1 MDLVRELISIGRNIR
16 ESKKIKVREPLA
28 RVYLDGKK
36 ESLITDLTPLI
47 KEELNVKEVVFIN
60 DLSEYLNFQVKPNFK
75 EVGKIFGSK
84 IKDFQSA
91 LANITSAEV
100 ASLENNEEV
109 SITLGN
115 ELVTVTKNMVDIRVE
130 AKDDMAVEVLNNNFV
145 ILDIKRD
152 ESLINEGIAREFVSK
167 IQNLR
172 KEKDYEITDRI
183 NIYYDG
189 SENFIDIVKQ
199 FNDYIMKETLAKEI
213 TIKNNLTTVY
223 DLNGE
228 SVKFDIEKA

>member
-1 MDLVRELISIGRNIR
+1 MKKYELEANDINIHNSLIDDKLEEKMDLVRELISIGRNIR

-47 KEELNVKEVVFIN
+47 KEELNVKEVLFIN
-60 DLSEYLNFQVKPNFK
+60 DLSEYLNFQVKPKFK

-91 LANITSAEV
+91 LANITSTEV

-152 ESLINEGIAREFVSK
+152 TWLINEGIAREFVSK

-172 KEKDYEITDRI
+172 KEKDY
-183 NIYYDG
+183 
-189 SENFIDIVKQ
+189 
-199 FNDYIMKETLAKEI
+199 
-213 TIKNNLTTVY
+213 
-223 DLNGE
+223 
-228 SVKFDIEKA
+228 